1 MFYTNIRIIDINVR
15 GTYSVIDCD
24 LIVSFVLTIF
34 KCESIVQSEKEKSN
48 CIIIEKNINILVI
61 RIFVI
66 KIIEAKRF
74 VLSKENTGSYKNN

>member
-34 KCESIVQSEKEKSN
+34 KCESVVQSEKEKSN

-74 VLSKENTGSYKNN
+74 VLSKEKTGSYKNN